1 MEVAVIACKRRSAAR
16 RRSMDV
22 PSKESDMK
30 RLEPVPTSTRRASS
44 VAKPC
49 PATTRPRD
57 GRSGPSVVPLRSSPL
72 QKLAWIF
79 GIWL

>member
-1 MEVAVIACKRRSAAR
+1 
-16 RRSMDV
+16 
-22 PSKESDMK
+22 MK